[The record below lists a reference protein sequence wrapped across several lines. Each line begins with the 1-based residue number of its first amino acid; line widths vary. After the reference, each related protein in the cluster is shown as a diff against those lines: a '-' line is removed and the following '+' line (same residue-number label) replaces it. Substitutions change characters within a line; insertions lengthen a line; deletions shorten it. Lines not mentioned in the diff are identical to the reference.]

1 MLSSMP
7 RRIVRCAE
15 RKIRMSKTTIESL
28 TQEQRARYFE
38 IMHSL
43 TPMLL
48 QLHQLEKPWKEDSN
62 D

>member
-1 MLSSMP
+1 
-7 RRIVRCAE
+7 
-15 RKIRMSKTTIESL
+15 MSKTTIESL